1 MSVSVFDA
9 GRDGPPCP
17 KCQTTLSTPISRV
30 TGVERWDGPAD
41 ATIWCPACGNGW
53 VGTVDE
59 VMQAVTS
66 WNAYENEQSPVRAE
80 AVRHWLDRERTKLP
94 GLTHAEVQL
103 IERLIS
109 DLEAS

>member
-1 MSVSVFDA
+1 
-9 GRDGPPCP
+9 
-17 KCQTTLSTPISRV
+17 
-30 TGVERWDGPAD
+30 
-41 ATIWCPACGNGW
+41 
-53 VGTVDE
+53 
-59 VMQAVTS
+59 MQAVTS